1 MEYLGLTASFV
12 EQQQYE
18 RAVPIAHIPYEVINQ
33 WGDNFPRG
41 LEWEL
46 ARASVYSTDETSAL
60 REFEAAWAVAS
71 RAVTD
76 DYPTLTAVQA
86 LSEWQSLRQVAET
99 ALEVFEQ
106 RGTMREDEEVE

>member
-46 ARASVYSTDETSAL
+46 ARASVYSTDERSAL
-60 REFEAAWAVAS
+60 RNFEAAWAIVS
-71 RAVTD
+71 RAVPD
-76 DYPTLTAVQA
+76 DYPTLAVVQA
-86 LSEWQSLRQVAET
+86 MPEWQTLRQAAET
-99 ALEVFEQ
+99 ALAVFKR
-106 RGTMREDEEVE
+106 RGSMPEDEEVD